1 MKSFSKYILG
11 AALVGAM
18 SLTST
23 SCVGDLDVPPMD
35 PNQDTPEKLF
45 AADPRGTLDRLIA
58 EVYQG
63 VATAGNNGAGSS
75 ILGFGD
81 AGAGTFTRTIFNL
94 EELTSDEYSW
104 LQFNDAGYYELVTM
118 NLAADNEIMYAAYSR
133 IYAEI
138 ALCNEFIRTVDTY
151 RGYLTAADDL
161 AAADEYV
168 RQAKIMR
175 ALAYFYAIDC
185 FGNAGYIDETSAAG
199 SAPAQ
204 VSRQELYNLV
214 VSNLEE
220 VSAEYGESY
229 KEPAYGYV
237 GKEAA
242 DALLAKFY
250 LNAGVYTGTPA
261 YDKCW
266 TICQKINAHHPGEG
280 FNNSGL
286 AESYK
291 ALFGANN
298 HEYAAQGTRE
308 NEIIWTIPQ
317 DGEKLQAYGGST
329 FYICTVCGS
338 YDGISSIDDCNL
350 NAQWTCM
357 VARQQLSERFNFDAD
372 GNPTDLRAELW
383 KTSKDGFEIANT
395 TIMGNAGYGMGYAP
409 LKYTNYAYDEWGNV
423 DPDASPASSNAFAD
437 SDWTVIRLAEIYL
450 TAAECNIVGNAG
462 NQADALKYIN
472 FVRERAGVEPWTVS
486 MMTEQ
491 NILDERSRELYGE
504 NIRRSDLVRFN
515 KFAGGNYNW
524 NWKGGV
530 HDGVATPT
538 YLNLFP
544 IPTKVISF
552 QAYTQNPGYSI

>member
-1 MKSFSKYILG
+1 MKYFSKYILG

-18 SLTST
+18 AMAST

-63 VATAGNNGAGSS
+63 VATASNNGAGNS

-94 EELTSDEYSW
+94 EELTTDEFSW
-104 LQFNDAGYYELVTM
+104 LQFNDAGYYELVTL
-118 NLAADNEIMYAAYSR
+118 NLAPDNEIMYAAYSR

-138 ALCNEFIRTVDTY
+138 ALCNEFIRTVDKY
-151 RGYLTAADDL
+151 RSYLPTDDDQ

-185 FGNAGYIDETSAAG
+185 FGNAGYIDETVEAG
-199 SAPAQ
+199 SAPEQLSRAQ
-204 VSRQELYNLV
+204 LYDRV

-220 VSAEYGESY
+220 VSAEYGDTY
-229 KEPAYGYV
+229 KQPAYGYV

-242 DALLAKFY
+242 DALLARFY
-250 LNAGVYTGTPA
+250 LNAGVYTGTTA

-266 TICQKINAHHPGEG
+266 AICQKIIANHKGG
-280 FNNSGL
+280 FDNSGL
-286 AESYK
+286 AQSYT

-298 HEYAAQGTRE
+298 NEYASQGSRE
-308 NEIIWTIPQ
+308 NEIIWTVPQ
-317 DGEKLQAYGGST
+317 DGIKLQAYGGST

-338 YDGISSIDDCNL
+338 YDNISSVDDCNL
-350 NAQWTCM
+350 NSQWTCM

-372 GNPTDLRAELW
+372 GNPTDMRAELW
-383 KTSKDGFEIANT
+383 KTSKDGFVIDNN
-395 TIMGNAGYGMGYAP
+395 TIMGNAGYGQGYAP

-423 DPDASPASSNAFAD
+423 DIDASPSSSNSFAD

-450 TAAECNIVGNAG
+450 NAAECNIVGNAG
-462 NQADALKYIN
+462 NQADALKYVN
-472 FVRERAGVEPWTVS
+472 YVRERAGVEPWTVS

-504 NIRRSDLVRFN
+504 NIRRTDLIRFN
-515 KFAGGNYNW
+515 RFAGGAYNW

-530 HDGVATPT
+530 HEGVAISSH
-538 YLNLFP
+538 YNLFP
-544 IPTKVISF
+544 IPSKVISF
-552 QAYTQNPGYSI
+552 QAYQQNPGY